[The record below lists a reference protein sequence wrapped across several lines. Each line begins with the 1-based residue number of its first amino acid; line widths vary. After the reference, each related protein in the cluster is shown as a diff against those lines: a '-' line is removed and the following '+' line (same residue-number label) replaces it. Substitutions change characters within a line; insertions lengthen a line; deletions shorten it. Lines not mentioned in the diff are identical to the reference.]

1 MACKARSGVRLLVC
15 ISAFVQMIVGL
26 LVVLCGVCGCVGNS
40 VSVSSSAVLK
50 YVGVCSMCIFECIV
64 R

>member
-1 MACKARSGVRLLVC
+1 LLVC